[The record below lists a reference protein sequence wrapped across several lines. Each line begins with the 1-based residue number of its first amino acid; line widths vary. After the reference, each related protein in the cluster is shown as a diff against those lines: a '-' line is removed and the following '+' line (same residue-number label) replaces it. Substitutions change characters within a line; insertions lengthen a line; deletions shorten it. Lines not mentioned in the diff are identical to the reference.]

1 MKCWGGAWY
10 FLSMAHLELLQQC
23 WKIKLFTPFLQMRK
37 LRPRKPMGPDSVCV
51 SWMQNRIKYSLT
63 AHQMNVLCHRLTKN
77 QVWTVFQSNLCFL
90 LVLTQCLTYNSPDM
104 SCLSLILSSNRELT
118 AFLMKPGRHSDRSM
132 CVNICIVMNMK
143 RMKGW
148 RIIWMYSYWS
158 FISGNFSLIVLNIK
172 YFFIRIPILYMLNL
186 LCIFSMSITFSLILI
201 KVFFYFI

>member
-1 MKCWGGAWY
+1 MLNFQCPGIGRVQIQMRPIFMKCWGGAWY

-37 LRPRKPMGPDSVCV
+37 LRPRKPRGPDSVCV

-118 AFLMKPGRHSDRSM
+118 AFLMKPGRHSDLWLFKKAFNLETS
-132 CVNICIVMNMK
+132 NWPKQKTWHFNEEY
-143 RMKGW
+143 G
-148 RIIWMYSYWS
+148 
-158 FISGNFSLIVLNIK
+158 LN
-172 YFFIRIPILYMLNL
+172 
-186 LCIFSMSITFSLILI
+186 
-201 KVFFYFI
+201 V